1 MRVLFILWG
10 ALCMSVFL
18 LFVMGQFAAPRV
30 EGSRQLSLILN
41 CIAIVPVGLS
51 FLLKSRMLDQAVA
64 QQKLDLVQSA
74 YIIAWAL
81 SEMAALLG
89 LMDRFL
95 NGPRYYYLGFMF
107 AALGLLLH
115 FPRKQHLLDASQRQ
129 NGF

>member
-10 ALCMSVFL
+10 AICMSL
-18 LFVMGQFAAPRV
+18 LIFIVMSQLVAPRV

-51 FLLKSRMLDQAVA
+51 FVLKPRMLDQAVA

-81 SEMAALLG
+81 SEMAGVLG

-95 NGPRYYYLGFMF
+95 NGSRYYYLGFIL
-107 AALGLLLH
+107 AAVGLLLH
-115 FPRKQHLLDASQRQ
+115 FPRKQHLLDASQQQ